1 MQNQF
6 FEDLKNKL
14 NDTKVTNSLGP
25 GQLSPNAITMI
36 HIPNLNNLHNLLIYV
51 MENNL
56 EGELVETGVWRGGAV
71 IFMAVFNKFY
81 NLNKKIYACDS
92 YEGLPK
98 NSIYEEDAIVNGN
111 DKRFD
116 YAVSL
121 DEVKNNFLKYDVL
134 DENVIFVKGFFEDT
148 MKNINI
154 DKISILRLDGDMYTS
169 TIVVLEE
176 LYDKVVPKGVIIIDD
191 YKWDIAGCGNAVDNF
206 RKSRNI
212 TSKIYF
218 SYGCCVWWIKE

>member
-1 MQNQF
+1 M
-6 FEDLKNKL
+6 
-14 NDTKVTNSLGP
+14 
-25 GQLSPNAITMI
+25 LSPNAITMI
-36 HIPNLNNLHNLLIYV
+36 HIPNLNNLHDLLTYV

-56 EGELVETGVWRGGAV
+56 DGELVETGVWRGGAV
-71 IFMAVFNKFY
+71 IFMATFNKFY

-98 NSIYEEDAIVNGN
+98 NSIYQEDAIVNGN
-111 DKRFD
+111 VKQFD

-121 DEVKNNFLKYDVL
+121 EEVQNNFLKYDVL

-154 DKISILRLDGDMYTS
+154 DKISMLRLDGDMYTS
-169 TIVVLEE
+169 TIVVLEA
-176 LYDKVVPKGVIIIDD
+176 LYDKVVPNGVIIIDD
-191 YKWDIAGCGNAVDNF
+191 YHWDIAGCCNAVDNF

-212 TSKIYF
+212 TTKINY

>member
-1 MQNQF
+1 MATQF

-14 NDTKVTNSLGP
+14 NDSEVTYPSGI
-25 GQLSPNAITMI
+25 LSPNAITMI
-36 HIPNLNNLHNLLIYV
+36 FIPNLNNLHDLLTYV

-56 EGELVETGVWRGGAV
+56 DGELVETGVWRGGAV
-71 IFMAVFNKFY
+71 IFMASFNKFY

-116 YAVSL
+116 FAVSL
-121 DEVKNNFLKYDVL
+121 EEVQNNFLKYDVL

-191 YKWDIAGCGNAVDNF
+191 YGWDIAGCSNAVDNF

-212 TSKIYF
+212 TSEMHF
-218 SYGCCVWWIKE
+218 SFGCCVWWIKE